1 MNDKKKTFV
10 MPDAEVVNLFDIETD
25 NIIVASAGN
34 GVNGWR
40 DDDGTEVWG

>member
-10 MPDAEVVNLFDIETD
+10 MPEAEVVILFDIETD
-25 NIIVASAGN
+25 QIVQSA

-40 DDDGTEVWG
+40 GDDGTETWGQE